1 MVCFILAA
9 TTNLIGDTALIIE
22 LIILAILSYIFRS
35 KDKKLHR

>member
-1 MVCFILAA
+1 MVSFILAA
-9 TTNLIGDTALIIE
+9 TTNLLVDTALIIE